1 MYTNCA
7 EAEQELQARLEYGT
21 VLRTQANNSFVVAA
35 TDGELACEQA
45 VSCIVRPQPGDRVLI
60 SQDQEEGSYILA
72 VLSHGTSRQGTDI
85 EFRGDVRVRVRE
97 GSLSL
102 AAEDKLECSGEHY
115 AVYAQNG
122 EIAVARLSVLG
133 RVIQWQAKKILA
145 VAENVE
151 HVFHSLTQRLRES
164 QRYVEEHEDVQCG
177 SARHLVEETLTM
189 QAKNINHMAEE
200 VVKVD
205 GEQVHLG

>member
-7 EAEQELQARLEYGT
+7 EPEQELQARLQYGT
-21 VLRTQANNSFVVAA
+21 VLRTQDSLFAVAA
-35 TDGELACEQA
+35 QQGELACEQA
-45 VSCIVRPQPGDRVLI
+45 VSCLVRPQPGDRVLV

-72 VLSHGTSRQGTDI
+72 VLSHGDNRRETDI
-85 EFRGDVRVRVRE
+85 EFRGDVNVRVRE
-97 GSLSL
+97 GSLCL
-102 AAEDKLECSGEHY
+102 AAEDKLECTGEHY
-115 AVYAQNG
+115 AVYAQSG

-133 RVIQWQAKKILA
+133 RVIQWQAKKVLA
-145 VAENVE
+145 VAESVE
-151 HVFHSLTQRLRES
+151 QVFRSLTQRLKES
-164 QRYVEEHEDVQCG
+164 QRFVEEHEDVQCG

-189 QAKNINHMAEE
+189 QAKNINHTADE

>member
-7 EAEQELQARLEYGT
+7 EPEQELQPRLGYGT
-21 VLRTQANNSFVVAA
+21 VLRTREDRCIVASQE
-35 TDGELACEQA
+35 GEMLCEQA
-45 VSCIVRPQPGDRVLI
+45 VSCIVRPQPGDRVLV

-72 VLSHGTSRQGTDI
+72 VLSHGTAGQGTELEFAGDVTLRVRQG
-85 EFRGDVRVRVRE
+85 
-97 GSLSL
+97 SLRL
-102 AAEDKLECSGEHY
+102 AAEDTLECTGEHY
-115 AVYAQNG
+115 AVYAQSG
-122 EIAVARLSVLG
+122 EIAVAKLSLLG
-133 RVIQWQAKKILA
+133 RIIQWQAKKVLA
-145 VAENVE
+145 VAESVE
-151 HVFHSLTQRLRES
+151 HVFSSLTQRLRES

-200 VVKVD
+200 LVKVD